1 MCTGTILSIKKAL
14 DIGISLSLTCIPR
27 YSETC
32 CNQAEEDNNKV
43 FILIGPVQHHSLLYC
58 GCIVTI
64 STDLAYILTE
74 TKINLRTLLYMEP
87 VHIPGMACTVDVELM
102 VALNQNNHNLHNQIC
117 IRISTL
123 SLESIQIFIKAPTI
137 SFNNLG

>member
-1 MCTGTILSIKKAL
+1 MKYPDFVPLVFFVTVCPSTTTSKELKTWIDVQQRLHPVTYCYVCTGTILSIKKAL

-74 TKINLRTLLYMEP
+74 TKINLWTLL
-87 VHIPGMACTVDVELM
+87 
-102 VALNQNNHNLHNQIC
+102 
-117 IRISTL
+117 
-123 SLESIQIFIKAPTI
+123 
-137 SFNNLG
+137 